1 MKNLFNRVVILL
13 TLVIFLLALPVEIVG
28 LIRNQKAFEDEA
40 DEKIKYAIQSAATD
54 LNVVLSNMEN
64 LVTML
69 HSTVQATFSGTNY
82 VYDPAVFSQLKRQTG
97 NIIKDTLKKTERIS
111 GLYVTFSPSLH
122 SGMEEVWYA
131 YRDGKITF
139 IDARLYAPSWLLEGN
154 PRVDYYY
161 DAIKNGEYW
170 GADDYESSLDEYMA
184 THTQSIYDNEGNLI
198 GIAGSDMLMSELRNM
213 LSSIKIYRD
222 SQIVLFDSDM
232 NYCASNIDIK
242 KPTKVYSVLI
252 NEIGSHHDNTTFHYT
267 SSDGQEYIAAYTT
280 LNNDWILVATQTTDA
295 AMASATETRN
305 TLIATMMLTILIIV
319 IIVLLLIKRYYEPVI
334 ESAEQNEILM
344 INQSRQAKLGEMV
357 GNISHQCKQPL
368 NNINIDISNMRDDY
382 MADEL
387 TEKLFNEYAQRIREN
402 VSVMANTITDFADF
416 LKPDR
421 NKENFSIRDSVNTA
435 LSIMKESLVI
445 NEIIIINSVD
455 ANLTI
460 TNYRN
465 EFIQCVF
472 NILENAR
479 DAVISSGEKPG
490 RIVISADEKNKGG
503 HKITSLNIFNSG
515 SKIPAEQKDK
525 IFTPYFSTKE
535 ADGGTG
541 IGLYIVKQIIERH
554 FHGNVSF
561 VNCNE
566 GVIFTITVKE
576 KEI

>member
-40 DEKIKYAIQSAATD
+40 DEKIEYAIQSAATD

-242 KPTKVYSVLI
+242 KTTKVYSVLI

-535 ADGGTG
+535 ADEGTG

>member
-40 DEKIKYAIQSAATD
+40 DEKIEYAIQSAATD

-242 KPTKVYSVLI
+242 KTTKVYSVLI